1 MSIKKVFN
9 ELNTLLA
16 ANQDKLVSELMP
28 QLIELMSSKNAS
40 GSNGPTSYKDEN
52 GKVIAV
58 FCYYHKKWELVADH
72 EYGAKAG
79 TTTGLNSMCKL
90 GVNQWTK
97 QQREFKKA
105 QSALLTRLA
114 SGELEVSQLSEAQAE
129 LNVAKDSIV
138 FAESYPT
145 AFDSLDDLLDSLEL
159 QEVKPTAKV
168 PKAKVPKAKVAKA
181 KVAKVVAVQEDD
193 WNVPS

>member
-9 ELNTLLA
+9 ELNTLLST
-16 ANQDKLVSELMP
+16 NQDKLVSELMP

-72 EYGAKAG
+72 EYGLKAG

-105 QSALLTRLA
+105 QSALLVKLA
-114 SGELEVSQLSEAQAE
+114 NGELEVGQLNEVQAE
-129 LNVAKDSIV
+129 LNAAKDSIV
-138 FAESYPT
+138 FVESYPI
-145 AFDSLDDLLDSLEL
+145 AYDSLDDLLDSLERAE
-159 QEVKPTAKV
+159 EVRPAKV
-168 PKAKVPKAKVAKA
+168 SKAKPKTKAKIFE
-181 KVAKVVAVQEDD
+181 VQEDT
-193 WNVPS
+193 WNVLS

>member
-9 ELNTLLA
+9 ELNTLLS

-28 QLIELMSSKNAS
+28 QLIELMSAKNAS
-40 GSNGPTSYKDEN
+40 GSNGPTSYKDES

-72 EYGAKAG
+72 EYGLKAG

-105 QSALLTRLA
+105 QSELLTKLA

-145 AFDSLDDLLDSLEL
+145 AFDSLDVLLDCLEL
-159 QEVKPTAKV
+159 QEVTPTAKV
-168 PKAKVPKAKVAKA
+168 SKAKSKTKAKVVE
-181 KVAKVVAVQEDD
+181 VQEDD
-193 WNVPS
+193 WNVQS

>member
-9 ELNTLLA
+9 ELNTLLS
-16 ANQDKLVSELMP
+16 ANKDKLVSELMP
-28 QLIELMSSKNAS
+28 QLIELMSAKTAS

-105 QSALLTRLA
+105 QTELLNKLST
-114 SGELEVSQLSEAQAE
+114 GELPIDQLSVVQAE
-129 LNVAKDSIV
+129 LAATKESIV
-138 FAESYPT
+138 FAEGYPT
-145 AFDSLDDLLDSLEL
+145 AFDSIDDLLDSLEAV
-159 QEVKPTAKV
+159 EV
-168 PKAKVPKAKVAKA
+168 PKPIRKSRVKKVAE
-181 KVAKVVAVQEDD
+181 VQEDD
-193 WNVPS
+193 WNVQS

>member
-9 ELNTLLA
+9 ELNTLLS
-16 ANQDKLVSELMP
+16 ANKDKLVSELMP
-28 QLIELMSSKNAS
+28 QLIELMSSKTAS

-105 QSALLTRLA
+105 QTELLTKL
-114 SGELEVSQLSEAQAE
+114 STGELPIDQLSVVQEEIAAT
-129 LNVAKDSIV
+129 KDSIV
-138 FAESYPT
+138 YAESYPT
-145 AFDSLDDLLDSLEL
+145 AFDSLDDLLDSLEAV
-159 QEVKPTAKV
+159 EVPKTVKPKV
-168 PKAKVPKAKVAKA
+168 TKAKAKKVAK
-181 KVAKVVAVQEDD
+181 VQEDD